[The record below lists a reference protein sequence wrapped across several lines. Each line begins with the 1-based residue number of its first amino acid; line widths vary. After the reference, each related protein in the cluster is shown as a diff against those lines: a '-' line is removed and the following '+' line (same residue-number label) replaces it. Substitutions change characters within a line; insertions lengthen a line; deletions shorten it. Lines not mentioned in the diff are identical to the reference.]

1 MSSVYLPWPFTRRGS
16 SRRFTL
22 PPSAVRTAIPGRVA
36 PRARGLQQIRKDLQG
51 AGRYSL
57 LGMLMEVTC
66 RCGWTTRGT
75 KAQVVA
81 NVQAH
86 GRSAHQTE
94 LTPAEVRAIWR
105 VVPDSAADPGST
117 GSGAKN

>member
-1 MSSVYLPWPFTRRGS
+1 
-16 SRRFTL
+16 
-22 PPSAVRTAIPGRVA
+22 
-36 PRARGLQQIRKDLQG
+36 
-51 AGRYSL
+51 
-57 LGMLMEVTC
+57 MEVTC

-86 GRSAHQTE
+86 GQTD

-105 VVPDSAADPGST
+105 AVPDSAAGPS
-117 GSGAKN
+117 AKS

>member
-1 MSSVYLPWPFTRRGS
+1 
-16 SRRFTL
+16 
-22 PPSAVRTAIPGRVA
+22 
-36 PRARGLQQIRKDLQG
+36 
-51 AGRYSL
+51 
-57 LGMLMEVTC
+57 MEVTC

-81 NVQAH
+81 NVQDH

-105 VVPDSAADPGST
+105 AVPDSQSRG
-117 GSGAKN
+117 GAKS